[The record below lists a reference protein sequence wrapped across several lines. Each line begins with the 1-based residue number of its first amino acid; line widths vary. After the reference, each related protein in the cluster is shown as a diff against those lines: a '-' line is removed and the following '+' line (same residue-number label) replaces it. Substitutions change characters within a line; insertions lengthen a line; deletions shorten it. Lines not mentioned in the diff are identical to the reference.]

1 MNRNPALYPFLVTLA
16 AIALLSLMDGFMK
29 SAALAVGAYSAL
41 VIRSAMSVSL
51 VGPVWAWQGAKWPP
65 RPALRLHLIRGVI
78 TSFMALTFFS
88 ALVYLPLAEAIALS
102 FISPILALALA
113 ALVLKETIGGKTMLA
128 AILGLVGVGVIVG
141 GRIGQEA
148 MSDEAALG
156 VALVLFSAMLY
167 AWNLILQRQQALVAK
182 PVEIATFQSAIS
194 GLVLLL
200 GAPFFLIMPS
210 QAAEWRDI
218 FLAAL
223 LGVSGSLMLAWAYAR
238 AEAQVLVPVEYTG
251 FAWAALFGW
260 LFFGETVELA
270 TIAGALL
277 IIIGCWIAAP
287 RKHTEQAATGVGADI
302 TGGP

>member
-1 MNRNPALYPFLVTLA
+1 MNRNPALYPFLITLA

-200 GAPFFLIMPS
+200 GAPFFLTVPS

-218 FLAAL
+218 GLAAL

-238 AEAQVLVPVEYTG
+238 AEAQVLVPIEYTG

-302 TGGP
+302 AGGP